1 MRGSWHTRMEKRTP
15 NKHMSKQDALSIVWI
30 FRLCLFDY
38 QQQLRKLTLSDTF
51 SNYIEETFELFT
63 L

>member
-1 MRGSWHTRMEKRTP
+1 MRGSWHTRMEKHTP
-15 NKHMSKQDALSIVWI
+15 SKHMGEQDALSIVWI
-30 FRLCLFDY
+30 FGLCLFYY

-63 L
+63 S